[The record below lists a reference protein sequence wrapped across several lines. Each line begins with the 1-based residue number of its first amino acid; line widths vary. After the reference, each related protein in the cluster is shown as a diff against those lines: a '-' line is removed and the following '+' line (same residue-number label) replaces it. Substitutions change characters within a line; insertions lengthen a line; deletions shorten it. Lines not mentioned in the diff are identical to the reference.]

1 MNILKSIQRSTLSS
15 LAFTSVV
22 CLLGATQASATE
34 PAGTRSV
41 TVNYRD
47 LNLSTIQGAT
57 ALYQRLT
64 RAARSVCDGPG
75 AGVHAFQEWRSCYQ
89 AAMADAVAKV
99 NSPLLTSLYRGPDK
113 DAKDANVTAM
123 LSK

>member
-1 MNILKSIQRSTLSS
+1 MNILKSIQRSTLGSV
-15 LAFTSVV
+15 AFTSVV
-22 CLLGATQASATE
+22 CLLGAAQASSAAE
-34 PAGTRSV
+34 PAGSHSV

-64 RAARSVCDGPG
+64 RAARSVCDGPET
-75 AGVHAFQEWRSCYQ
+75 GVHAYQEWKSCYQ

-99 NSPLLTSLYRGPDK
+99 NSPLLTTLYRGPDK
-113 DAKDANVTAM
+113 DSNVTAM
-123 LSK
+123 LTK

>member
-1 MNILKSIQRSTLSS
+1 MKILKSIQRSTFCSA
-15 LAFTSVV
+15 AFTSVV
-22 CLLGATQASATE
+22 CLLGAAQAPAAE
-34 PAGTRSV
+34 PAGTHSV

-64 RAARSVCDGPG
+64 RAARSVCDGPQT
-75 AGVHAFQEWRSCYQ
+75 GVHAYQEWRGCYQ

-99 NSPLLTSLYRGPDK
+99 NSPLLTTLFRGPE
-113 DAKDANVTAM
+113 KDANVTAM

>member
-1 MNILKSIQRSTLSS
+1 MNILKSIQRSTFYSV
-15 LAFTSVV
+15 AFTSVV
-22 CLLGATQASATE
+22 CVLGAAQASAAE
-34 PAGTRSV
+34 PAGTHSV

-64 RAARSVCDGPG
+64 RAARSVCDGP
-75 AGVHAFQEWRSCYQ
+75 ATGVHAYQEWRSCYE

-99 NSPLLTSLYRGPDK
+99 NSPLLTSLYRGPVK
-113 DAKDANVTAM
+113 DSNVTAM
-123 LSK
+123 LTQ

>member
-1 MNILKSIQRSTLSS
+1 MNILKSIQRSTFCSV
-15 LAFTSVV
+15 AFTSAI
-22 CLLGATQASATE
+22 CLLGAAQASGAE
-34 PAGTRSV
+34 PAGAHRV

-64 RAARSVCDGPG
+64 RAARSVCDGPQT
-75 AGVHAFQEWRSCYQ
+75 GVHAYEEWRSCYQ

-99 NSPLLTSLYRGPDK
+99 NSPLLTALYRGPQK
-113 DAKDANVTAM
+113 DPDVTAM
-123 LSK
+123 LTR

>member
-1 MNILKSIQRSTLSS
+1 MNILKSIQRSTFCSV
-15 LAFTSVV
+15 AFSSVV
-22 CLLGATQASATE
+22 CLLGAAQASAGE
-34 PAGTRSV
+34 PAGTHSI

-64 RAARSVCDGPG
+64 RAAHSVCDGPQAG
-75 AGVHAFQEWRSCYQ
+75 GVHAYQEWRSCYQ

-99 NSPLLTSLYRGPDK
+99 NSPLLTTLYRGPE
-113 DAKDANVTAM
+113 KDANVTAM
-123 LSK
+123 LTK